1 MLLQGLP
8 PDLRHFTL
16 SLPGTITALVV
27 RVRRLVRM
35 EDNHTLFCLQAIV
48 LDVLGCLCL

>member
-1 MLLQGLP
+1 MPLQGLL
-8 PDLRHFTL
+8 PDRRHFTL

-27 RVRRLVRM
+27 RVRHPVRM
-35 EDNHTLFCLQAIV
+35 EDNHNPLCLEAIV